1 MLPDLLLSTGRRLV
15 YMDDHSR
22 SLRGRRGCLNSWRWW
37 PKREVITITKHDHPV
52 AMLTPVTPSP
62 NVSEVL
68 AAMAELRH
76 ALGSDPIDLRDWINE
91 GRRG

>member
-1 MLPDLLLSTGRRLV
+1 MITVGAYEAKTRLSEFLALV
-15 YMDDHSR
+15 AQ
-22 SLRGRRGCLNSWRWW
+22 G
-37 PKREVITITKHDHPV
+37 EVITITKHDHPV